1 MAVDWDTLATTG
13 LGAATTVLGI
23 VIGGFVGRRSQDR
36 QRVLD
41 TRSAA
46 YATFLREYAKAEIDL
61 REAYTANRPNTVD
74 WDSFNGALV
83 ALSLVAPQEVSAA
96 VRPILEALGELCVL
110 IVREPKIA
118 REYQLVHEAL
128 SHGQIAFVNAA
139 RRSLDSSQGPLDW
152 VMGGPPAW
160 SEVERWLPAQT
171 RGNSE

>member
-1 MAVDWDTLATTG
+1 MAVNWDTLATTG

-83 ALSLVAPQEVSAA
+83 ALSLVAPHEVSAA

-128 SHGQIAFVNAA
+128 SQGQIAFVNAA

-160 SEVERWLPAQT
+160 PEVERWLPAQT
-171 RGNSE
+171 KGNSE